1 MTAAS
6 PAVLCTRPEGEEDPL
21 VGRLRELG
29 LRVLA
34 VPTVTIEP
42 LPFDAPDLGAY
53 DWVVVTSA
61 AGVRHLLSP
70 VEAVP
75 EGVRWAAVGP
85 ATAAALSERGLVAG
99 AVPEVNRGVAI
110 AQAISALAPLE
121 GLRVLLARADAAAPD
136 LPRLLRDAGAAVDT
150 LDVYR
155 TVEGP
160 EASRAS
166 LDLAL
171 ADQDLAAVVFAS
183 GSAVRGMRRLAA
195 RDVRLLPAVTIGPAT
210 SEVARREGFQVA
222 AEAERPSV
230 EGLVAA
236 VRVALEGMGSF
247 N

>member
-1 MTAAS
+1 VT
-6 PAVLCTRPEGEEDPL
+6 PAILCTRPDGEEDPL
-21 VGRLRELG
+21 VARLRELG

-34 VPTVTIEP
+34 VPTVALEP
-42 LPFDAPDLGAY
+42 LPFEVPDLAAY

-61 AGVRHLLSP
+61 ARVRHLLDRTGEIP
-70 VEAVP
+70 GA
-75 EGVRWAAVGP
+75 VRWAAVGP
-85 ATAAALSERGLVAG
+85 GTAAALDERGLAAS
-99 AVPEVNRGVAI
+99 AVPRVTRGAAVAEAI
-110 AQAISALAPLE
+110 AAVAPLP
-121 GLRVLLARADAAAPD
+121 GLRMLLARADAGAPD
-136 LPRLLRDAGAAVDT
+136 LPQLLEDGGALVDA

-171 ADQDLAAVVFAS
+171 ADPHLAAVVFAS

-195 RDVRLLPAVTIGPAT
+195 SDVRSLPAVTIGPAT

-222 AEAERPSV
+222 AEAERQSV
-230 EGLVAA
+230 EGLAAA
-236 VRVALEGMGSF
+236 VQVALEGMGSF